1 MAELHLLIHGEGAL
15 SLESWRRYLVRRC
28 QRVTLFHRVEQA
40 VPAVEAGDV
49 NALILL
55 AGGDDFSNSLE
66 TLRRLRDR
74 LELPILVIADVMS
87 SGHAARFLDAGADDF
102 LAADTDAREVL
113 ARVRCKC
120 RRSNTPPGLVISAGG
135 LMIDMTTMEVRW
147 QGLTIHPSAKELL
160 ILKAL
165 ASQPYRVFTKA
176 QLEQIL
182 YGAGFCAKSNTIQV
196 FIHALRKMTH
206 RDAILTVRGV
216 GYCLGPAPA

>member
-1 MAELHLLIHGEGAL
+1 MIELHLLIHGEGAL
-15 SLESWRRYLVRRC
+15 SLEPWRRCLARLS

-40 VPAVEAGDV
+40 IPAVEAGDV
-49 NALILL
+49 NALILVV
-55 AGGDDFSNSLE
+55 GGADISNSLK
-66 TLRRLRDR
+66 TLRCLREF
-74 LELPILVIADVMS
+74 LELPILVIVDAMS
-87 SGHAARFLDAGADDF
+87 SIDAARFLDAGADDF
-102 LAADTDAREVL
+102 LTADTDAREVL

-120 RRSNTPPGLVISAGG
+120 RRSDKLPGRVISAGG

-147 QGLTIHPSAKELL
+147 QDLPIHPSAKELL

-182 YGAGFCAKSNTIQV
+182 YGAGFYAKSNTVQV

-206 RDAILTVRGV
+206 RDAIVTVRGV